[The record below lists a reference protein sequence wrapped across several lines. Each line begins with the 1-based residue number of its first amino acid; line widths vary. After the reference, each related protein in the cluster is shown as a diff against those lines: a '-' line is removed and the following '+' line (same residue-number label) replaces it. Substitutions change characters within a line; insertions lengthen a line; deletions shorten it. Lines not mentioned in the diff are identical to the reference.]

1 MFISFECKISLADKE
16 YQLFE
21 RGVVALE
28 RLADKFCDPPK
39 PKPFSISV
47 TNQVFKGDNTMG
59 LKFAVGLPAID
70 ATDPNANDIDH
81 RTLTVTIDAGAPIVT
96 AVTDLTT
103 TTVADPGYVG
113 NVGSVVVASL
123 VDSDAS
129 GNNSPSRDETA
140 TLTDTIAPP
149 TPGDFAIGVTGQV

>member
-1 MFISFECKISLADKE
+1 MIEIPISIPLTEKDFAMFL
-16 YQLFE
+16 

-28 RLADKFCDPPK
+28 KIAAKYCDPKK
-39 PKPFSISV
+39 PSSFPITLTGQIVQGEK
-47 TNQVFKGDNTMG
+47 TM
-59 LKFAVGLPAID
+59 LKFAVGLPTID
-70 ATDPNANDIDH
+70 AADPNASDIDH

-96 AVTDLTT
+96 TVTDLTT

-113 NVGSVVVASL
+113 NVGSVVTASL

-129 GNNSPSRDETA
+129 GNNSPQRDETA

-149 TPGDFAIGVTGQV
+149 EPGEFQIGVTGQTG